1 MSRESTPVNLPLEY
15 YSEDDEDKQNFRCSI
30 LEEETA
36 EETNGRI
43 CPVSKRT
50 LLAVILSVLC
60 SILVLIFLR
69 SHLFDFLNWLQ
80 EAPLYETLIV
90 FFILFTIVAFP
101 IAFGYLILNVAAGY
115 VYGFWW
121 GMLVVIL
128 SVAMGFTISFFVCR
142 TFLRDTINQQIKSS
156 KLATAFVRI
165 VEGKKGF
172 KVILLARLT
181 PVPFGIQ
188 NSILAVT
195 DIRYVV
201 CFVSSM
207 IGSLPTQ
214 CLNTYMGST
223 LRDMAEVLTH
233 RADGYIILGV
243 QILITAVLSMYVVRL
258 AYREFKKMANSNEN
272 SVDGASPPV

>member
-142 TFLRDTINQQIKSS
+142 TFLRDTINRQIKSS

-165 VEGKKGF
+165 VEGKRGF

-272 SVDGASPPV
+272 SADGASPPV

>member
-142 TFLRDTINQQIKSS
+142 TFLRDTINRQIKSS

-165 VEGKKGF
+165 VEGKRGF

-188 NSILAVT
+188 NSILAV
-195 DIRYVV
+195 
-201 CFVSSM
+201 S
-207 IGSLPTQ
+207 
-214 CLNTYMGST
+214 
-223 LRDMAEVLTH
+223 
-233 RADGYIILGV
+233 DGRGL
-243 QILITAVLSMYVVRL
+243 
-258 AYREFKKMANSNEN
+258 
-272 SVDGASPPV
+272 

>member
-142 TFLRDTINQQIKSS
+142 TFLRDTINRQIKSS

-165 VEGKKGF
+165 VEGKRGF

-195 DIRYVV
+195 DIRYLV

>member
-142 TFLRDTINQQIKSS
+142 TFLRDTINRQIKSS

-165 VEGKKGF
+165 VEGKRGF

>member
-142 TFLRDTINQQIKSS
+142 TFLRDTINRQIKSS

-165 VEGKKGF
+165 VEGKRGF

-195 DIRYVV
+195 DIHYVV